1 MNRNRSEVFTSN
13 PNVDTDRAGEIVQAA
28 SPRSLKQLL
37 AWKTAEVI
45 QRFSCQSLSIKGVI
59 PVLCYH
65 RVLPSLPGAEPSAFA
80 VTPEQF
86 ESQLVFLLEHGF
98 CSLSLEEFK
107 DMARGR
113 MTPTRPSVLIT
124 FDDGYYDNFAIA
136 WPIAQKY
143 GIKINIFALTGL
155 AGKDG
160 PVIIGADTRTVR
172 AQVNRFPELW
182 RMMNWRE
189 LRSMQEAGV
198 GIGLHGHTHR
208 RMSSWGK
215 EAIAKELELATLIF
229 RKELGARPWAFAIPY
244 GNPGTF
250 TTEVLKVLKSLGLEM
265 VFSTLSGRT
274 HLPED
279 DLPIRRLVISS
290 YDDLRFFEMKV
301 SGALDWLGH
310 IRALEQRV
318 RNLFELIPIG

>member
-1 MNRNRSEVFTSN
+1 VRFFLSN
-13 PNVDTDRAGEIVQAA
+13 PNVDTYSAGEIAQPAT
-28 SPRSLKQLL
+28 PRPLKQLL
-37 AWKTAEVI
+37 AWKTVEVI
-45 QRFSCQSLSIKGVI
+45 WRASRESLSIKGVV

-65 RVLPSLPGAEPSAFA
+65 RVLPSLPGTEASAFA

-86 ESQLVFLLEHGF
+86 ESQLVFLSENGF
-98 CSLSLEEFK
+98 YSLSLEEFK
-107 DMARGR
+107 DMARGP

-155 AGKDG
+155 AGKDD

-208 RMSSWGK
+208 RMSSRGK
-215 EAIAKELELATLIF
+215 DVIAKELELATLIF

-244 GNPGTF
+244 GSPGTF
-250 TTEVLKVLKSLGLEM
+250 TAEVLKLLKSLGLEM
-265 VFSTLSGRT
+265 VFSTLTGRT

-279 DLPIRRLVISS
+279 DLPIRRMVISS
-290 YDDLRFFEMKV
+290 YDDLRSFEMKV

-310 IRALEQRV
+310 IRAVEQRV
-318 RNLFELIPIG
+318 RNLSEPIPIR